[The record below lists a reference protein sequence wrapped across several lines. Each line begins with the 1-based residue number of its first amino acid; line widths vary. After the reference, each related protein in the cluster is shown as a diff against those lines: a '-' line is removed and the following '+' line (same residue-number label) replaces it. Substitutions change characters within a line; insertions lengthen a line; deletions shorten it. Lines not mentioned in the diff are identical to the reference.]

1 MYKNILVA
9 IDDSETSRC
18 ALKEALHIAKCS
30 DAKLYIS
37 HVTDDS
43 LLNVHGHVF
52 AHMAES
58 EAARA
63 ITTLSEAGQKLLVD
77 AMLSTDGINAEA
89 LLLSASNRRVS
100 ETIADKAKELGVDL
114 IIIGRHGQRGL
125 ATLILGSVA
134 EQLAKI
140 ADASVLLV
148 RKH

>member
-9 IDDSETSRC
+9 IDDSETSQC
-18 ALKEALHIAKCS
+18 ALQEALHIARCS
-30 DAKLYIS
+30 KAKLYIS
-37 HVTDDS
+37 HVTDEA

-52 AHMAES
+52 AHMAED
-58 EAARA
+58 EAASA
-63 ITTLSEAGQKLLVD
+63 VTTLAQAGQKLLVE
-77 AMLSTDGINAEA
+77 AMLKADGIEAEA
-89 LLLSASNRRVS
+89 LLLNANNRRVS
-100 ETIADKAKELGVDL
+100 ETIADKAKELSVDL

-140 ADASVLLV
+140 SNASVLLV